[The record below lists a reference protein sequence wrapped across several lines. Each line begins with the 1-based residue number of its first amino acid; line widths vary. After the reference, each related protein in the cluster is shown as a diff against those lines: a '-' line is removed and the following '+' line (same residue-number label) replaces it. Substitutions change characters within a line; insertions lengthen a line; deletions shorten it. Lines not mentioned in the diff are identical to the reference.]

1 MVPFGVKIEWHG
13 YDFLRDLK
21 ILGTS
26 RAATASGSTGRGYC
40 RCGARAA

>member
-1 MVPFGVKIEWHG
+1 MVPFGVKIEWHS

-26 RAATASGSTGRGYC
+26 QLRP
-40 RCGARAA
+40 